1 MSSCIT
7 RVVGVVVRTNAFEF
21 FCAFTSASSFFF
33 SVAFASVCCFAPF
46 LTVSQGF
53 SYKNKK
59 IVVCAFDTP
68 PPCTEKISYECL
80 QSQ

>member
-1 MSSCIT
+1 MFLYLMRERESVSSCIT

-46 LTVSQGF
+46 LTVSGIF
-53 SYKNKK
+53 
-59 IVVCAFDTP
+59 I
-68 PPCTEKISYECL
+68 
-80 QSQ
+80 